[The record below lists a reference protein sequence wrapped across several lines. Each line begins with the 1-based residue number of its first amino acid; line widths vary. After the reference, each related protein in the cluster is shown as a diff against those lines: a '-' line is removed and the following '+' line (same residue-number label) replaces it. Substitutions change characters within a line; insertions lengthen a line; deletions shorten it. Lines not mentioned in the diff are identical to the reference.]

1 MKFFYRGGGGHG
13 GGAVNDP
20 AAAAAAAGGGAS
32 ASPPPPEIQYVGRE
46 VSATTAG
53 GSYRN
58 HVNEQRDLI
67 ERALAPVGEE
77 HRLHN
82 NIRDKEISN

>member
-1 MKFFYRGGGGHG
+1 
-13 GGAVNDP
+13 
-20 AAAAAAAGGGAS
+20 
-32 ASPPPPEIQYVGRE
+32 VGRE

-58 HVNEQRDLI
+58 HANEQRDLI

-77 HRLHN
+77 HRYM
-82 NIRDKEISN
+82 

>member
-1 MKFFYRGGGGHG
+1 MQPRFITSMKFFYRGGGGHG
-13 GGAVNDP
+13 DGAVNDP
-20 AAAAAAAGGGAS
+20 AAAAAAAAAAAS
-32 ASPPPPEIQYVGRE
+32 ASPPLPAIQYVGRE

-58 HVNEQRDLI
+58 HANEQRDLI

-77 HRLHN
+77 HRYM
-82 NIRDKEISN
+82 